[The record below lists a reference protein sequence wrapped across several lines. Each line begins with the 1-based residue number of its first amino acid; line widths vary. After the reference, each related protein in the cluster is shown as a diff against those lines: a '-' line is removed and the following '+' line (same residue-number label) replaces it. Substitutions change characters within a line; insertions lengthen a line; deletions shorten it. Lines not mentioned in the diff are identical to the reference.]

1 MTLVV
6 AACGSSTPTEQSS
19 TGQSSADSSSA
30 DSSAASTGSSAATES
45 GSGAPSGDPIK
56 FGVSLPI
63 TGGQS
68 IPGIGHQKGYE
79 FCIAELNRTGGLLG
93 RPAELI
99 VKDSQSNVQ
108 NGVNQVQQLISSDK
122 VDFMLGTFSTGSAF
136 PQETI
141 TEQHKMV
148 VVQPSDSSEQ
158 SHSRG
163 YKYLFGQTPKPVDYL
178 GQTAIDSL
186 KYFQDNGDISAAD
199 APKTA
204 AVVYQDNFFTQS
216 VQRGI
221 LGGKLE
227 VPGTDITVDFGEGY
241 LAEAG
246 IKVVYKSSFPSDFND
261 WNSLAASIKASGADY
276 LMALTMPP
284 LEVNIAKALATVQ
297 YKPKGVF
304 FTQGTY
310 PQFQESLGAAA
321 DGIILWTSWDP
332 NLTWEGTFNGEKYTN
347 ADFIQHFTETMGEA
361 PDEDAAQAF
370 ASCETLTNG
379 AVATNS
385 LDQTQ
390 IRDWIAA
397 RTADDPSKTIMGPY
411 HFDEKGLTA
420 DRDVILQQWQ
430 GGELKNIY
438 PADKELIPDLAK
450 VQWPMPNW

>member
-1 MTLVV
+1 MVV
-6 AACGSSTPTEQSS
+6 VACGSSTSSVDKSASS
-19 TGQSSADSSSA
+19 TADQ
-30 DSSAASTGSSAATES
+30 SAATS
-45 GSGAPSGDPIK
+45 GGAGQSTDPIK

-68 IPGIGHQKGYE
+68 IPGKGHQAGYQ
-79 FCIAELNRTGGLLG
+79 FCMDELNRTGGLLG
-93 RPAELI
+93 RDVQLI

-108 NGVNQVQQLISSDK
+108 TGVNQVQQLISSDK
-122 VDFMLGTFSTGSAF
+122 VDLLLGTFSTGAAF

-141 TEQHKMV
+141 AEQNKMV
-148 VVQPSDSSEQ
+148 VVEPSDSSEQ

-163 YKYLFGQTPKPVDYL
+163 YKYLFGQTPKPVDYI
-178 GQTAIDSL
+178 GQTPIDALSAFL
-186 KYFQDNGDISAAD
+186 KDGDIAPGD
-199 APKTA
+199 MPKTA

-221 LGGKLE
+221 LGGTLE
-227 VPGTDITVDFGEGY
+227 VPGTNVKVDFGEGY
-241 LAEAG
+241 LAKAG

-261 WNSLAASIKASGADY
+261 WNSLATSIKASNADY
-276 LMALTMPP
+276 LMVLTMPP
-284 LEVNIAKALATVQ
+284 LEVNVAKALATVK

-310 PQFQESLGAAA
+310 PQFKESLGDAAN
-321 DGIILWTSWDP
+321 GIILWTSWDAGVKW
-332 NLTWEGTFNGEKYTN
+332 TGTFNGKEYTN
-347 ADFIQHFTETMGEA
+347 ADFVKNYNAKNGSD

-379 AVATNS
+379 IVATNS
-385 LDQTQ
+385 LDNTK

-397 RTADDPSKTIMGPY
+397 RTAADPSKTIMGSY

-420 DRDVILQQWQ
+420 DRDVLLQQWQ
-430 GGELKNIY
+430 DGVLKNIY
-438 PADKELIPDLAK
+438 PDDKELIPDVAK

>member
-1 MTLVV
+1 MAAVV
-6 AACGSSTPTEQSS
+6 AGLAAVTMVAAACGSSTPTDQSS
-19 TGQSSADSSSA
+19 GSQSSGSSA
-30 DSSAASTGSSAATES
+30 ASSAGSESSAAST
-45 GSGAPSGDPIK
+45 DPIK
-56 FGVSLPI
+56 FGVSLPL

-79 FCIAELNRTGGLLG
+79 FCIKELNATGGLLG
-93 RPAELI
+93 RQTELI

-186 KYFQDNGDISAAD
+186 KAFAESGDIKPGD
-199 APKTA
+199 MPKTA

-227 VPGTDITVDFGEGY
+227 VPGTDITVDFGKGY

-246 IKVVYKSSFPSDFND
+246 IDVVYKNSFPSDFND
-261 WNSLAASIKASGADY
+261 WNSLAASIKASNADY
-276 LMALTMPP
+276 LMVLTMPP

-332 NLTWEGTFNGEKYTN
+332 ALTWAGTFNGKDYTN
-347 ADFIQHFTETMGEA
+347 ADFIKSFTETMGEA

-385 LDQTQ
+385 LDHTK

-397 RTADDPSKTIMGPY
+397 RTAADPSKTIMGPY

-420 DRDVILQQWQ
+420 DRDVVLQQWQ
-430 GGELKNIY
+430 GGKLVNIY
-438 PADKELIPDLAK
+438 PADKELIPNLAK